1 MRRILAYLLVTFL
14 FGACGGKEKVPSGII
29 PPGRM
34 ARITADVLMARE
46 ANTQKKNVFDKQ
58 DIHPLL
64 AVMKDYG
71 IDTVRYY
78 RSLEWYGK
86 HPEIFQRVYTLT
98 DSIIQHRLDSLDLK
112 VKVKRDTSRNHGQG
126 QKNKVKKVPFPFGE
140 S

>member
-1 MRRILAYLLVTFL
+1 MKRMLAYLLPTIL
-14 FGACGGKEKVPSGII
+14 FVACGGKEKVPSGII
-29 PPGRM
+29 PPGQM

-46 ANTQKKNVFDKQ
+46 AYTQKKKVFDKQ
-58 DIHPLL
+58 NVHPLL

-71 IDTVRYY
+71 IDTVQYY

-126 QKNKVKKVPFPFGE
+126 RDEKVKKVPFPFGE

>member
-34 ARITADVLMARE
+34 ASITADVLMARE
-46 ANTQKKNVFDKQ
+46 AYTQKKKAFDKQ
-58 DIHPLL
+58 NVHPLL

-71 IDTVRYY
+71 IDTVQYY

-98 DSIIQHRLDSLDLK
+98 DSIIQYRLDSLDLK
-112 VKVKRDTSRNHGQG
+112 VKVKRDTSRKDGQE
-126 QKNKVKKVPFPFGE
+126 QKNKVKKVPLPIGK